1 MAENTR
7 NKSYQGLLN
16 MAEGNGYYKE
26 QLDQIQSDVVEIK
39 GELSISIDK
48 LTRTID
54 GLTQRLSVLDKLVI
68 AVETISTT
76 LTSWIRVAENVVPIK
91 FVLWIMAGVLI
102 LVVLLFAGVEG
113 IRALLGS
120 KGVL

>member
-1 MAENTR
+1 
-7 NKSYQGLLN
+7 